1 MKSIAKSQADN
12 IEFLDTVGTS
22 KDKVITIHAK
32 DFVSVTINNFITA
45 AQSIINR
52 NGSVSKG
59 NLSDIVTTTKK
70 LGNKIII
77 KIGYDKRNPANKYYD
92 FINKG
97 VNGTLVKH
105 GSEYSF
111 KNIGVSKAFL
121 KSLMEWKKFNVRASK
136 KDDQLKGKS
145 KLQTKRKKITDAKE
159 SSAYGLGVY
168 IKRNGIKPTQFFD
181 KPAAKYFGAS
191 FIKGLSKELGKDLK
205 LNIKNDFLNG
215 NNNNK

>member
-12 IEFLDTVGTS
+12 LDYLDIPGSSKSNYTRATASYVSDAVG
-22 KDKVITIHAK
+22 K
-32 DFVSVTINNFITA
+32 FITE
-45 AQSIINR
+45 AQNIINR

-59 NLSDIVTTTKK
+59 NLSDIVTTTTKV
-70 LGNKIII
+70 GSKITIS
-77 KIGYDKRNPANKYYD
+77 IGYDKRNPANKYYD
-92 FINKG
+92 FVNKG

-121 KSLMEWKKFNVRASK
+121 KSLMSWKKFNVRANRNE
-136 KDDQLKGKS
+136 DQSKGKS
-145 KLQTKRKKITDAKE
+145 GLQKKRQSLTDAKE

-168 IKRNGIKPTQFFD
+168 IKRNGIKPIHFFD
-181 KPAAKYFGAS
+181 KPAAKYFGNS

-205 LNIKNDFLNG
+205 VNIKNDFLDGNNG
-215 NNNNK
+215 NK